1 MIVNNVKLSWHAI
14 RSSRWRSF
22 MTMFGIIIGVASVVT
37 TVSLG
42 EGVKTQIAKQINY
55 LGHDII
61 TLRPG
66 QLMNSEGPGGIGGL
80 NLVSSLGTNTLTEDD
95 IRVAKNTPGV
105 GKVVPLSII
114 TGVPTYSDREFK
126 QGIAVATTSDLPEIL
141 KQDIEFGEFFRAE
154 DEGRNVAVI
163 GTRVAHELF
172 RENVPI
178 GKSFT
183 FRHQDFIVR
192 GVFEE
197 FESNPLVPGADFN
210 AAIFMPSVTGKNLTN
225 NSAQVFQVFVKP
237 TNPDKTSETIAA
249 LRDTMRGSHGGE
261 EDFTIL
267 TQEETL
273 SSTSSILDLLT
284 SLVAAIAA
292 VSLFVG
298 GIGIMNIMLV
308 SVTERIHEIGI
319 RKAIGATNRQIRNE
333 FLIEAMVL
341 SFVGGVIGSLVAL
354 VLNVL
359 IRIFTNLQPVINWQ
373 TILIA
378 NGVSLVIGVV
388 FGVAPAVKAA
398 RKDPIRALR
407 NEA

>member
-1 MIVNNVKLSWHAI
+1 MISNNIKLSLHAI
-14 RSSRWRSF
+14 RNARWRSF
-22 MTMFGIIIGVASVVT
+22 MTMFGIIIGVASVIT

-55 LGHDII
+55 LGNDII
-61 TLRPG
+61 TIRPG
-66 QLMNSEGPGGIGGL
+66 QVVNRDSQGSITGI
-80 NLVSSLGTNTLTEDD
+80 NFVSSLGTNTLTEDD
-95 IRVAKNTPGV
+95 IRVVKSTPGV
-105 GKVVPLSII
+105 NKVVPLSII
-114 TGVPTYSDREFK
+114 SGVPTYSDREFK
-126 QGIAVATTSDLPEIL
+126 QGVTIATTSDLPEIL
-141 KQDIEFGEFFRAE
+141 KHEIAFGEYYRAE

-163 GTRVAHELF
+163 GSRVAHELF

-192 GVFEE
+192 GVFED
-197 FESNPLVPGADFN
+197 FDSNPLVPGVDFN
-210 AAIFMPSVTGKNLTN
+210 SAIFVPSVTGKTLTN
-225 NSAQVFQVFVKP
+225 NSAQIFQIFVKP
-237 TNPDKTSETIAA
+237 TNPDETDATIIA

-267 TQEETL
+267 TQAETL
-273 SSTSSILDLLT
+273 SATGGVLDLLT
-284 SLVAAIAA
+284 SLVAGIAA
-292 VSLFVG
+292 ISLFVG

-341 SFVGGVIGSLVAL
+341 SFIGGLIGSFVAL

-359 IRIFTNLQPVINWQ
+359 IRIFTNLQPVVNWR

-378 NGVSLVIGVV
+378 NLVSLGVGV
-388 FGVAPAVKAA
+388 LFGVAPAIKAA
-398 RKDPIRALR
+398 RKDPIKALR
-407 NEA
+407 NE